1 MHQSHQ
7 RISYLATS
15 PTFYEMMANNKNSRK
30 AKATLHKQT
39 RRTITKSRITANIM
53 SFNQPTAVVDNSQM
67 EVSSFY

>member
-1 MHQSHQ
+1 
-7 RISYLATS
+7 
-15 PTFYEMMANNKNSRK
+15 MMANNKNSRK

-39 RRTITKSRITANIM
+39 RRTITESRITANIM